1 MPVTTIVTGS
11 FTADHQKPYGV
22 RRHGHDWHVRVSF
35 EATGH
40 KDEPQRWLDE
50 TLAVFDHGFL
60 DEHLEDPS
68 NEGVAKWL
76 GEHRGGETKAPARVG
91 NGKYPALAA
100 APGSYV
106 KARAPQ

>member
-76 GEHRGGETKAPARVG
+76 GEHLHATRV
-91 NGKYPALAA
+91 
-100 APGSYV
+100 YV
-106 KARAPQ
+106 WRYDKGREFGAEWTA